1 VNIAPAFEQKV
12 EIVETSTL
20 SADSITT
27 RLASCAVA
35 SPVASARR
43 ETPSKAVA

>member
-35 SPVASARR
+35 SPVARR
-43 ETPSKAVA
+43 ETPSQAVA